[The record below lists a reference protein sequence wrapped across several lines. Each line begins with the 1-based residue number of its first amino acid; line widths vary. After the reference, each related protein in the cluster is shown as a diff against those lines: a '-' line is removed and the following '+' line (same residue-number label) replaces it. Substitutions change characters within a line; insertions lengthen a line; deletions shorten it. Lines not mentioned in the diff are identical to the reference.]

1 MRTAV
6 GPRAAPTTVR
16 RAFATRAAKKVE
28 VVLSKDVQSLG
39 TTGSIKKVSPGY
51 FKNFLL
57 PQGLAEPVTEQV
69 MEKMKIQQERD
80 AAAQAALKDEAKAVA
95 TALSIA
101 KNFTI
106 KKEANDENTYGRF
119 VRPPLPLPHTRAR
132 EKRVP
137 CLVPSH

>member
-6 GPRAAPTTVR
+6 GPRAASTTVR

-69 MEKMKIQQERD
+69 MENAFKRNRRAFD
-80 AAAQAALKDEAKAVA
+80 D
-95 TALSIA
+95 
-101 KNFTI
+101 
-106 KKEANDENTYGRF
+106 DRF
-119 VRPPLPLPHTRAR
+119 ME
-132 EKRVP
+132 EKRVEMERRRKEAV
-137 CLVPSH
+137 LKLEEREELYNMEKKI